1 MDAAVA
7 AEDAQARHFQPTLPP
22 IPAHEFYGRL
32 LLEAGQYEAA
42 AIQFRT
48 ALKLF
53 PNRALA
59 TLGAA
64 RASRAAG
71 DRAAAT
77 RYAAAF
83 TAMWSNADAGRP
95 ELAQAIA
102 VR

>member
-7 AEDAQARHFQPTLPP
+7 AEDAQARHPQPTFPP
-22 IPAHEFYGRL
+22 IPAHELYGRY
-32 LLEAGQYEAA
+32 LLEAGRNTEAA
-42 AIQFRT
+42 AQFAT

-59 TLGAA
+59 LLGAA

-71 DRAAAT
+71 DRAGAA

-83 TAMWSNADAGRP
+83 ATMWSKADAGRP
-95 ELAQAIA
+95 ELAEA
-102 VR
+102 VALR

>member
-1 MDAAVA
+1 MR
-7 AEDAQARHFQPTLPP
+7 QARDTLPP

-32 LLEAGQYEAA
+32 LLEAGRYDAA
-42 AIQFRT
+42 ATQFRT

-71 DRAAAT
+71 DRAAAA

-83 TAMWSNADAGRP
+83 TTMWSNADPGRP

-102 VR
+102 TR